1 MLKRSFVKVLRT
13 QNRARF
19 APRGRL
25 SRTSRRG
32 MGYLVNLTARAE
44 RDLGDLYDEIYVEH
58 SPAAL
63 RSYLG
68 FKEAI
73 LTLEDH
79 PKRCPLT
86 PESDKFRHLLY
97 GNKPHIYR
105 AIFRVLEKRKRVE
118 VLHIRHAARQRFK
131 APDAD

>member
-1 MLKRSFVKVLRT
+1 
-13 QNRARF
+13 
-19 APRGRL
+19 
-25 SRTSRRG
+25 

-44 RDLGDLYDEIYVEH
+44 RDLGDLYDEKH
-58 SPAAL
+58 SRATL
-63 RSYLG
+63 SWYLG

-73 LTLEDH
+73 LTLENH

-105 AIFRVLEKRKRVE
+105 AIFRVLEKKRRVE
-118 VLHIRHAARQRFK
+118 VFHIRHGARQRFK
-131 APDAD
+131 APDVD